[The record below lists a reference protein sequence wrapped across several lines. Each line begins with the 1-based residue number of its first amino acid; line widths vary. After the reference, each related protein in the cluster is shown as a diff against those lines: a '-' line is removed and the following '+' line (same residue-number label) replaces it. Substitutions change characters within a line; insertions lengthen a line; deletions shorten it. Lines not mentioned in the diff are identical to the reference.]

1 MLRNA
6 KQIWFIF
13 FIVEFIV
20 DLALLSIEV
29 IDKVIYFFFDF
40 DGDIVVQCYVVF
52 RLESKTS
59 SQTKGEKGKK

>member
-13 FIVEFIV
+13 FIVEFKV

-29 IDKVIYFFFDF
+29 IDKVIHFFFDF

-52 RLESKTS
+52 RL
-59 SQTKGEKGKK
+59 

>member
-1 MLRNA
+1 
-6 KQIWFIF
+6 
-13 FIVEFIV
+13 VELIV
-20 DLALLSIEV
+20 DLDLLSIEV
-29 IDKVIYFFFDF
+29 INKVIYFFFDF